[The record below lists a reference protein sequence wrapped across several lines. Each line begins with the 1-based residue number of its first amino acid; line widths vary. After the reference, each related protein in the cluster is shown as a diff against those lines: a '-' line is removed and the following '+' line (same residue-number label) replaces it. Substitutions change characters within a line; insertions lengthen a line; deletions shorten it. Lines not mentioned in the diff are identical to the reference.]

1 MPYPFSLPTTSH
13 LSFPQFL
20 TSSTHPSLP
29 AAATASRTLLRDV
42 LKRHKRL
49 PPASQPSHLSTVLS
63 ALNNYIPY
71 LFALDAGFSGISI
84 SGEEVDVV
92 LERELEVEWRC
103 TLSLPLVPGRDPERK
118 KMKSLESELFFTLQ
132 ALGFVYVLIA
142 RAGLRPLYVRTSVM
156 LDEEKR
162 KAVIAGA
169 MQNLL
174 SAQAVHAYL
183 LARVSGSQA
192 QAMQIIPDISP
203 SVQSALAELAL
214 AEATLIT
221 VLKDDPYASAVAEER
236 NKSSKDWMFKAP
248 EMPKVRAM
256 LFARLCLA
264 AAEHA
269 ANGLASARNVKGV
282 DEKLVQYLDD
292 LRCTARAKAARFLG
306 IDAEGVGKVGEG
318 IAWLRGARNELGFS
332 AAGDEGTQKRGLGKL
347 RKEWKEKREDKK
359 VERADAEWGGDAGR
373 FEEGRAL
380 DMLLSKWEKMNDTVN
395 VQLIPSSADLLAAM
409 PSGREYHYP
418 KPYQIT
424 SLAGEVIARMRA
436 PADPTDSAFQNN
448 GGDSD
453 SDEDTRAEPVGAF
466 PGTRADYTP
475 SSSTYY

>member
-1 MPYPFSLPTTSH
+1 M
-13 LSFPQFL
+13 
-20 TSSTHPSLP
+20 
-29 AAATASRTLLRDV
+29 
-42 LKRHKRL
+42 
-49 PPASQPSHLSTVLS
+49 
-63 ALNNYIPY
+63 
-71 LFALDAGFSGISI
+71 
-84 SGEEVDVV
+84 
-92 LERELEVEWRC
+92 
-103 TLSLPLVPGRDPERK
+103 PGRDPERK

-132 ALGFVYVLIA
+132 TLGFVYVLVA

-174 SAQAVHAYL
+174 MAQAVHAYL
-183 LARVSGSQA
+183 LGRGSGSQA
-192 QAMQIIPDISP
+192 QAMQLIPDISP
-203 SVQSALAELAL
+203 SVQSALAELAW

-282 DEKLVQYLDD
+282 DEKLVKYLDD

-306 IDAEGVGKVGEG
+306 IDAEGAGKVGEG
-318 IAWLRGARNELGFS
+318 IAWLRGARNELGFFTS
-332 AAGDEGTQKRGLGKL
+332 GEEGIQKRGLGKL
-347 RKEWKEKREDKK
+347 RKNWKERREDKK
-359 VERADAEWGGDAGR
+359 VERADAEWGGDAGC

-380 DMLLSKWEKMNDTVN
+380 DMLLTKWEKMNDTVSFLVLRSVAIDIAFMHRALTN
-395 VQLIPSSADLLAAM
+395 
-409 PSGREYHYP
+409 RYP
-418 KPYQIT
+418 
-424 SLAGEVIARMRA
+424 R
-436 PADPTDSAFQNN
+436 
-448 GGDSD
+448 
-453 SDEDTRAEPVGAF
+453 
-466 PGTRADYTP
+466 
-475 SSSTYY
+475 